1 MKTLSCDGQLLTILG
16 PATLLHEEK
25 LALLQDI
32 CQNIY
37 YQQLPHNPNMVTM
50 KTLNST
56 VARVD
61 IAVNSEQLK
70 QYVDRIQ
77 PELILHPAALLQDP
91 KLCLK
96 VPFHCPKVFLKVQGV
111 QRYS

>member
-1 MKTLSCDGQLLTILG
+1 MPDNHIVTMKTLSCDGQLLTILG

-37 YQQLPHNPNMVTM
+37 HQQLAHNPNIVVTM
-50 KTLNST
+50 KTLHST

-61 IAVNSEQLK
+61 IAVNS
-70 QYVDRIQ
+70 
-77 PELILHPAALLQDP
+77 
-91 KLCLK
+91 
-96 VPFHCPKVFLKVQGV
+96 
-111 QRYS
+111 